1 MPNLLSRFKIQDIL
15 DRDTDKFEPR
25 PRRAWAAVFSL
36 ATTLITL
43 VLVSHLYLYLYMHTD
58 GSFKPD
64 DSSVGVI
71 EVKLNRKGLTEVNA
85 MFEAKN
91 TQFEDLLVSP
101 PKIVDPS
108 EGMSREVAPTNQSAI
123 VVSPQKKTL
132 PKNTASTLIPL

>member
-1 MPNLLSRFKIQDIL
+1 MSNLFSRFKIQDIL
-15 DRDTDKFEPR
+15 DRDTDKFEPH

-43 VLVSHLYLYLYMHTD
+43 VLVSHLYLYFYMRTD

-64 DSSVGVI
+64 DSSVGVT

-108 EGMSREVAPTNQSAI
+108 DMGREVAPTNQSVI
-123 VVSPQKKTL
+123 VSPQKKTL
-132 PKNTASTLIPL
+132 PKNTTSTLISL